1 MLFQYNI
8 YFVLLSVTAIISVIV
23 AFVAWQQRSI
33 SSASNPFILMML
45 AIAGYAAFAAME
57 AVTNVLHE
65 KIFWSK
71 LEYVGSGSVITL
83 FLIFV
88 LHFTHHH
95 HWLTPRNMALLW
107 VMPAFNV
114 ALVATNEWHHLVWSE
129 VVPDPHG
136 SSFVIYAHNLGFY
149 WVMVCVYIYVVVG
162 IVLLIQKAV
171 LPSFLYRQQSR
182 MVIAGALLPLLGAS
196 IYTLRLTPPGLNLT
210 PISFMLTGLICFVNL
225 FHFRMFDLVP
235 IARDTLIE
243 KMSDA
248 VLVLD
253 VRNRLIDMNPAAKQ
267 LIGTKELYIG
277 QSADQVLAKW
287 QEVVKLYHL
296 HESVKTEI
304 LIDPVTPVY
313 VEVRLTSLYNFRKQ
327 LTGQLI
333 VIRDITQRYQAEME
347 LRKANESL
355 QKQVLEIKILQA
367 QLQEQAARDGLT
379 GLFNRRYFDEKF
391 PKELMQAAQNTYSV
405 ALIVMDIDYFKAIN
419 DTFGHQA
426 GDRVIQAFADLLRY
440 YSRSQDIV
448 CRYGGE
454 EFVLALP
461 RMTQESAFY
470 LAEQIRLAFHA
481 IRLEFGGKDI
491 QTTVSGGVGVFPEH
505 GKTSNDLL
513 KVVDQALYAAKL
525 DGRNCIKCVQ
535 SVSNNRV

>member
-23 AFVAWQQRSI
+23 AFVPWQQRSI

-57 AVTNVLHE
+57 AGTTVLHE

-107 VMPAFNV
+107 VIPAFNV

-225 FHFRMFDLVP
+225 FCFRMFDLVP

-253 VRNRLIDMNPAAKQ
+253 MRNRLIDMNPAAKQ
-267 LIGTKELYIG
+267 LIGTKGLYIG

-287 QEVVKLYHL
+287 QEIVKLYHL

-313 VEVRLTSLYNFRKQ
+313 VEVRLTSLYNFRNQ
-327 LTGQLI
+327 LTGQLLF
-333 VIRDITQRYQAEME
+333 IRDITQRYQAEME

-391 PKELMQAAQNTYSV
+391 PKELVQAAQNTYSV

-491 QTTVSGGVGVFPEH
+491 QTTVSGGVGVFPDH